1 MGNRLQNISIHLLG
15 CILFLSIPVIFSP
28 DNNDLV
34 TIFSVT
40 PFQREFLSSVL
51 LLLFFYINYYVLMP
65 QFYVTKQFF
74 YFSIWV
80 IVGFLVITFLP
91 SLLIVGHQPPPNAP
105 TFDHNPPPRPPRGM
119 SVLFFLQH
127 HVLEFL
133 IVFIFSMLLHIRERL
148 KKTET
153 EKANAELQYLKA
165 QINPHFLF
173 NTLNSIYSLAIIKS
187 DKTANAIIKLS
198 DMMRY
203 VLNDSQHNFVL
214 LEKEIKYI
222 SSYIELQR
230 MRLTSNVQLNYTCE
244 GNIHQQKIA
253 PLVLIPFI
261 ENAFKHGVNSEENSN
276 IDIQITITDTTVNL
290 QVKNNCVT
298 TNNNTLNK
306 SGFGIQNTKER
317 LSFLYPQQ
325 HTLNISHTGTVFI
338 VNLTLNIHD

>member
-15 CILFLSIPVIFSP
+15 SILFLALPVIFSP
-28 DNNDLV
+28 DNNDLT

-51 LLLFFYINYYVLMP
+51 LLLFFYINYYILMP

-74 YFSIWV
+74 YFSILV
-80 IVGFLVITFLP
+80 IVSFLIITFLP
-91 SLLIVGHQPPPNAP
+91 SLLIAGHPKPPDALPFN
-105 TFDHNPPPRPPRGM
+105 HNPPPRPPRGF
-119 SVLFFLQH
+119 SVLFFLRH

-133 IVFIFSMLLHIRERL
+133 IVFIFSMLLNIRERL

-203 VLNDSQHNFVL
+203 VLNDSHHNFVL

-230 MRLTSNVQLNYTCE
+230 MRLTSNVQLNYSCE
-244 GNIHQQKIA
+244 GNVLQQKIA

-261 ENAFKHGVNSEENSN
+261 ENAFKHGVNSEENSK
-276 IDIQITITDTTVNL
+276 IDIQISITETTVSL
-290 QVKNNCVT
+290 LVINNCVT

-317 LSFLYPQQ
+317 LNFLYPHQ
-325 HTLNISHTGTVFI
+325 HTLNISHVGTVFS